1 MTSVGINL
9 LWCLP
14 GRVGG
19 SEEYATRTLA
29 PLRDVAPDL
38 DVVLFVLPG
47 FTTAHPGLAD
57 RFEVVVAPLSGSRR
71 SLRVVA
77 ERTWMARE
85 VRRRHLALVHHGGGT
100 APPGTGPARVVL
112 SVHDIQ
118 YVAFPQYFTTIKR
131 AWLRHEMPGSLRRAD
146 VITTPT
152 EFVRHSLIA
161 DLGVDG
167 ARIDLVP
174 HGLPPDFAS
183 GVIDEGALRARYDVP
198 GPFLLYPAATYPHKN
213 HILLLDA
220 LARMGDRPDLRL
232 VLTGGAG
239 LGEESLLRVIHR
251 RGLRDRVIRT
261 GRVPDTDRDALLRI
275 ADALVF
281 PSRYEG
287 FGAPVL
293 EAMAVGT
300 PVLAA
305 SATALPEVVGS
316 AGLLLDPNDPD
327 AWADAIGRVL
337 DDEALRAQLV
347 TAGRARAAEL
357 TAERSAQALV
367 RAYRK
372 ALVR

>member
-1 MTSVGINL
+1 DHRSV
-9 LWCLP
+9 
-14 GRVGG
+14 
-19 SEEYATRTLA
+19 
-29 PLRDVAPDL
+29 
-38 DVVLFVLPG
+38 
-47 FTTAHPGLAD
+47 
-57 RFEVVVAPLSGSRR
+57 
-71 SLRVVA
+71 RVVA

-85 VRRRHLALVHHGGGT
+85 VRRRRLALVHHGGGT
-100 APPGTGPARVVL
+100 APPWTGAARVVL

-118 YVAFPQYFTTIKR
+118 YVAFPQYFTPIKR
-131 AWLRHEMPGSLRRAD
+131 AWLRHEMPVSLRRAD

-152 EFVRHSLIA
+152 EFVRQSLIA

-167 ARIDLVP
+167 ASIDLVP

-183 GVIDEGALRARYDVP
+183 GVIDEEALRARYGVP
-198 GPFLLYPAATYPHKN
+198 GPFLLFPAATYPHKN
-213 HILLLDA
+213 HLLLLDA
-220 LARMGDRPDLRL
+220 MARMGDRPDLRL

-239 LGEESLLRVIHR
+239 LGEEALLRAIHQR
-251 RGLRDRVIRT
+251 DLRDRVIRT
-261 GRVPDTDRDALLRI
+261 GRVPDADRDALLCI

-305 SATALPEVVGS
+305 AATALPEVVGS
-316 AGLLLDPNDPD
+316 AGLLLDPNDAD
-327 AWADAIGRVL
+327 AWADAIGQVL
-337 DDEALRAQLV
+337 DDDALRARLV
-347 TAGRARAAEL
+347 AAGRARAAEL
-357 TAERSAQALV
+357 TAEGSAQALV

>member
-1 MTSVGINL
+1 
-9 LWCLP
+9 
-14 GRVGG
+14 
-19 SEEYATRTLA
+19 
-29 PLRDVAPDL
+29 
-38 DVVLFVLPG
+38 
-47 FTTAHPGLAD
+47 
-57 RFEVVVAPLSGSRR
+57 
-71 SLRVVA
+71 
-77 ERTWMARE
+77 
-85 VRRRHLALVHHGGGT
+85 
-100 APPGTGPARVVL
+100 
-112 SVHDIQ
+112 
-118 YVAFPQYFTTIKR
+118 
-131 AWLRHEMPGSLRRAD
+131 MPGSLRRAD

-261 GRVPDTDRDALLRI
+261 GRVPDADRDALLRI

-305 SATALPEVVGS
+305 AATALPEVVGS